1 MKERSIEAWVR
12 TEKGK
17 GASRKLRRENKVPAI
32 LYGPHIEPL
41 MLTVKRGDIEKIMR
55 SAERESSI
63 LFDMILHSNGDKI
76 NKKVMF
82 KEIQVD
88 PIKDIP
94 LHVDF
99 YEVAMDKEITVELP
113 IRLVGT
119 PIGAEKGGILEHLIR
134 EITVSCLPDKLI
146 DVLEVDVSKLDI
158 GDAIHIR
165 DISFPEGIKPE
176 DDPDTT
182 IAVVAAPEAEEE
194 EKEEASEE
202 ESTAQEA

>member
-1 MKERSIEAWVR
+1 MKERTIEAWVR

-17 GASRKLRRENKVPAI
+17 GASRRLRRENKVPAI

-41 MLTVKRGDIEKIMR
+41 MLTVKRSDIEKIMK

-63 LFDMILHSNGDKI
+63 LFDMILHSNGDKV

-82 KEIQVD
+82 KEIQID

-119 PIGAEKGGILEHLIR
+119 PIGTEKGGILEHLIR

-146 DVLEVDVSKLDI
+146 DLLEVDVSKLDI
-158 GDAIHIR
+158 GDAIHIK

-176 DDPDTT
+176 DDPDTA
-182 IAVVAAPEAEEE
+182 IAVVVAPEAEEE
-194 EKEEASEE
+194 EKEEVSEE